1 MLNKI
6 IFALVATLNLG
17 NVLSAQAPRTQ
28 PVELGQ
34 VKWLRDLDEG
44 IAKSKKEGKPV
55 FLLFQEIPGCQTC
68 QRYGQEVLSH
78 PLITEAIESLFI
90 PVAIYN
96 NRQGKDAETLRAYNE
111 PAWNNPVVRIV
122 GSDRKDVVDRLNGN
136 YSPLGVV
143 QAIVGALEK
152 KNAVVP
158 GYLALLQEELQSQ
171 ALGVEKATL
180 SMYCFWTGEREI
192 GKLPGVV
199 STEAG
204 YMNGHEVVQVEYN
217 PHLLSFETL
226 LKKASAVQ
234 CADGIFTNDP
244 QEKAKA
250 IQVLGKDQV
259 KSAGNYRVDP
269 ENKYGLYRS
278 HYRYV
283 PMTPLQA
290 TKANVL
296 FSAGKSLEEVLSPRQ
311 LALAKNIKANPN
323 KGWKPAIGKDIREG
337 SVELLSN

>member
-1 MLNKI
+1 MNLN
-6 IFALVATLNLG
+6 G
-17 NVLSAQAPRTQ
+17 QAPRNQ

-44 IAKSKKEGKPV
+44 IAKSKQEGKPV

-78 PLITEAIESLFI
+78 PLVAEAIESLFI

-96 NRQGKDAETLRAYNE
+96 NRQGKDAEALRAYNE

-122 GSDRKDVVDRLNGN
+122 GSDRKDLTERVNGN
-136 YSPLGVV
+136 YSPLGIV
-143 QAIVGALEK
+143 QAMVAALEK
-152 KNAVVP
+152 KNTVVP
-158 GYLALLQEELQSQ
+158 GYLALLQEELQSK
-171 ALGVEKATL
+171 ALGVEKTTL

-217 PHLLSFETL
+217 PRLLSFETL
-226 LKKASAVQ
+226 LKKAGAVQ

-244 QEKAKA
+244 TEKAKA
-250 IQVLGKDQV
+250 AQVIGKEHI
-259 KSAGNYRVDP
+259 KSAGAYRTDP
-269 ENKYGLYRS
+269 ENKYGLYNGP
-278 HYRYV
+278 YRYV
-283 PMTPLQA
+283 PMTSLQA
-290 TKANVL
+290 TRANVL
-296 FSAGKSLEEVLSPRQ
+296 FSAGKTLEDVLSPRQ
-311 LALAKNIKANPN
+311 IALAKNIKANPN

-337 SVELLSN
+337 ASELLSN